1 MACSA
6 ATCALLL
13 HSPRASS
20 DPTSDHSKFASYRSV
35 QSVTAFRCCPQKAK
49 RRKRQQLS
57 PPLQYFTHSPI
68 ICAHPLF
75 SAHALSSSHLSPPR
89 LSIRLHLILYRSRSR
104 RSVHI
109 QHAILQPNLASPNL
123 IPLPPTFRSR
133 PPGYFPACAV
143 CVSVLSY
150 DWHQKP
156 RLTHTPPIGIGTSTT
171 ARSDRAPLNWAIHPM
186 YPRHGVK
193 YLPLH
198 RICRERG
205 VDLQTEPVTLPPLFH
220 NCSYIFHQHD

>member
-1 MACSA
+1 MAMACSA
-6 ATCALLL
+6 ATWVLLL

-20 DPTSDHSKFASYRSV
+20 NPTRDHSKFQGSPLTG
-35 QSVTAFRCCPQKAK
+35 QSGQSDGPRCCPQKAK

-57 PPLQYFTHSPI
+57 PPPPYFTHSPI

-150 DWHQKP
+150 DSPQKP
-156 RLTHTPPIGIGTSTT
+156 RLTHTPPIGTGTSTT
-171 ARSDRAPLNWAIHPM
+171 ARSDRAPLNWAHP
-186 YPRHGVK
+186 PHVPSTWRQ
-193 YLPLH
+193 
-198 RICRERG
+198 I
-205 VDLQTEPVTLPPLFH
+205 PPTPSNL
-220 NCSYIFHQHD
+220 S